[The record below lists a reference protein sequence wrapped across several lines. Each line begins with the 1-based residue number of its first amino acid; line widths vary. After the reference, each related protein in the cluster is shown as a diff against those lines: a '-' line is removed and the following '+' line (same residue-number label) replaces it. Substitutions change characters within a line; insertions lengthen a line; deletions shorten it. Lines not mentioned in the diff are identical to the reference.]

1 MHRSLFWGSCLSLF
15 LPLCILSISYIAG
28 TSALPQYAPPGAQA
42 TNGLYSDPGNFTGT
56 CHDINFD
63 DNQCVLSAKC
73 SASTLMERE
82 SKLNLNK
89 CLFYAKFKPDY
100 DKDKDGKV
108 ANYNVDQHRFRP
120 GSFCDKST
128 CESCRLADGW
138 TEMGGPKG
146 SIYLVCKCR
155 KTVGDPA
162 TQEVSSWI
170 WNEIFNTNGDLTCFG
185 EKGV

>member
-1 MHRSLFWGSCLSLF
+1 MIKVFF
-15 LPLCILSISYIAG
+15 
-28 TSALPQYAPPGAQA
+28 TSADY
-42 TNGLYSDPGNFTGT
+42 TFYWYGT
-56 CHDINFD
+56 
-63 DNQCVLSAKC
+63 
-73 SASTLMERE
+73 
-82 SKLNLNK
+82 
-89 CLFYAKFKPDY
+89 
-100 DKDKDGKV
+100 DKDGKV
-108 ANYNVDQHRFRP
+108 ANYNVDQHRFRYVVLYLPNEKLRISECRRLRLKPSPSALVSSYGCVTNMDESPPDYHRP

-170 WNEIFNTNGDLTCFG
+170 CE
-185 EKGV
+185 